1 MIVRKGIKED
11 TPHVLELIR
20 ELAEFEHAL
29 KEVTNTVERLERDGF
44 GKDKVY
50 DLFVAEED
58 GIILGIAITYFRYST
73 WKGKVLY
80 IEDLVI
86 REEKRRKGIGDKIFN
101 EIKVFAK
108 KEFCVGISLQVLEW
122 NEIGINFYK
131 KHNMKFD
138 SEWINCYLNLDE

>member
-1 MIVRKGIKED
+1 MMVRKGIKED
-11 TPHVLELIR
+11 TPHVLELIK
-20 ELAEFEHAL
+20 ELAEYEHAL
-29 KEVTNTVERLERDGF
+29 KEVTNTVARLERDGF

-86 REEKRRKGIGDKIFN
+86 REENRRKGIGDKIFN

-108 KEFCVGISLQVLEW
+108 KELCVGISLQVLEW

-131 KHNMKFD
+131 KHKMKFD